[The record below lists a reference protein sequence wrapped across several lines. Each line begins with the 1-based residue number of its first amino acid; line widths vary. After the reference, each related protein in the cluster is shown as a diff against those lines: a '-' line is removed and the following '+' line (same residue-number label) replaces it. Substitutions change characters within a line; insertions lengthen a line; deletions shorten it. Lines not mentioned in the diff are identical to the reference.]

1 MRAIRV
7 AWCGMLAAALAG
19 CGGSG
24 SGSAVSTPPTSTAAS
39 TAAAAAASAP
49 SSASASSS
57 TTAASGSATGTPAPS
72 SHAQATVAL
81 LLAAGGASR
90 NWAKVAIRILT
101 VALTPQNGAAPVTV
115 YAAPASAPPINLEQL
130 DHISQLL
137 GSMTLPPGTYTGAV
151 VTVAA
156 NPGDV
161 ALTSSDDPSSGFAGP
176 LSSPIPAQN
185 IKVQDTKGG
194 AGAMTVSIPVPL
206 AAPYVAS
213 ATTPAQP
220 PLRLDFA
227 LSSPSF
233 LQSQTPASNDPTL
246 WAVNFQGPVTGQSIA
261 DITSLVL
268 RQMYGTLSAV
278 ASDGTSLTI
287 TRDYPAQPVA
297 NPETA
302 VATPQQ
308 LTVLADSGNGTAFY
322 DLDAGTSM
330 TVSNFAA
337 LAGLS
342 AGRYLRIAARY
353 QSDGSLVATQI
364 WASDAFATVWSGP
377 EGHVTRVDAGDGT
390 LEVEDA
396 SGKPVTVQTD
406 SSTEFDYHGM
416 PIATGS
422 AFLASGHIVRG
433 FKVHVSPRD
442 PGAKPLLAR
451 SIDIESAQY
460 QGAISN
466 TSLTGL
472 TYTSQFPQ
480 SADNYTL
487 ALDYISPSSPNGTAA
502 NGAPIMGYAYWN
514 FAFPTEVVY
523 GDSAAAD
530 FQLATSGGL
539 TAYGVSLATWDD
551 PAAPGAWALRS
562 TTLLPAPLGLAQV
575 TTGLTGSGYTSS
587 FSLTPL
593 GGGTPVTVQLVTAPG
608 SAPLVYQTRRDHGN
622 VTMIPLDITTSSGL
636 AQLTAALQP
645 GTFVNVFALPKSSGV
660 VQAYTLLYYTGIEP
674 REAAPS
680 RGSGCDGTYTGV
692 FDGTVTVGPG
702 QDCVLSDGAT
712 VTGDIQVTG
721 GTLELAGARVTGNVQ
736 ARGGGTVSVLQSTL
750 IEGNLRIQNL
760 PADSPP
766 SRVCGATIQGNVQY
780 QDNAAAI
787 AIGGG
792 SECPGNSIRGNVQ
805 DMGNTAATQVVDNM
819 IGGNL
824 QVQGNTGSATQISGN
839 VVGRNLQCEN
849 NTALSGGGNTAR
861 TKQGQ
866 CASL

>member
-1 MRAIRV
+1 MKAITV

-24 SGSAVSTPPTSTAAS
+24 SGSAT
-39 TAAAAAASAP
+39 SAP

-57 TTAASGSATGTPAPS
+57 TGSGSAATTASGSTGSSTPGTPAPS
-72 SHAQATVAL
+72 SHAQATVPLMVASD
-81 LLAAGGASR
+81 GASR

-101 VALTPQNGAAPVTV
+101 VALTPQNGSGPITV
-115 YAAPASAPPINLEQL
+115 YAAPASGPSINLEQL

-137 GSMTLPPGTYTGAV
+137 GTVTLPPGTYTGAV

-176 LSSPIPAQN
+176 LSAPIPAQN
-185 IKVQDTKGG
+185 IKVQDTQGG
-194 AGAMTVSIPVPL
+194 TGAMTVSIPVPL
-206 AAPYVAS
+206 AAPYVVE
-213 ATTPAQP
+213 ATSRAQA

-227 LSSPSF
+227 LSNPSF

-268 RQMYGTLSAV
+268 RQMYGTLTAV
-278 ASDGTSLTI
+278 ASDGKSLTL
-287 TRDYPAQPVA
+287 TRDYPTQPPA
-297 NPETA
+297 TPETA

-308 LTVLADSGNGTAFY
+308 LTLLADSGNGTAFY

-377 EGHVTRVDAGDGT
+377 EGHVTRVDAGNGT

-406 SSTEFDYHGM
+406 SSTEFDYHGT

-422 AFLASGHIVRG
+422 AFLAMGHVVRG
-433 FKVHVSPRD
+433 FKVRVSPRN

-451 SIDIESAQY
+451 SIDIESAQFW
-460 QGAISN
+460 GAISN

-472 TYTSQFPQ
+472 TYTSQFSQ

-487 ALDYISPSSPNGTAA
+487 ALNYISPSTPNGTAA
-502 NGAPIMGYAYWN
+502 NGTPIMGYAYWN
-514 FAFPTEVVY
+514 FAYPTEVVY
-523 GDSAAAD
+523 GANAAAD
-530 FQLATSGGL
+530 FQLATSGNL
-539 TAYGVSLATWDD
+539 TAYGASLATWDD
-551 PAAPGAWALRS
+551 PAAPDAWAVRS
-562 TTLLPAPLGLAQV
+562 TTLLPAPLGLATV
-575 TTGLTGSGYTSS
+575 TTGLTSSGYTSS

-593 GGGTPVTVQLVTAPG
+593 GAGAPLTVQLVTAAG
-608 SAPLVYQTRRDHGN
+608 SAPLVYQTQRDHGD
-622 VTMIPLDITTSSGL
+622 VKMTPLDITTPAGL
-636 AQLTAALQP
+636 QQLAAALQP

-660 VQAYTLLYYTGIEP
+660 VQAYTLLYYTGIAP

-680 RGSGCDGTYTGV
+680 RGNGCNGTYTGV
-692 FDGTVTVGPG
+692 FDGTVTIGAG
-702 QDCVLSDGAT
+702 QDCVFSNGAT
-712 VTGDIQVTG
+712 VEGNIQVSG
-721 GTLELAGARVTGNVQ
+721 GTLELSGARVRGNVQ
-736 ARGGGTVSVLQSTL
+736 VRGGGTISVLPSTV
-750 IEGNLRIQNL
+750 IEGNLQIENL
-760 PADSPP
+760 PAGSAP
-766 SRVCGATIQGNVQY
+766 SQVCGATIEGDVQY
-780 QDNAAAI
+780 RNNAAAI

-792 SECPGNSIRGNVQ
+792 AECPGNSIRGN
-805 DMGNTAATQVVDNM
+805 
-819 IGGNL
+819 L
-824 QVQGNTGSATQISGN
+824 QVQGNTGAPTQISGN
-839 VVGRNLQCEN
+839 DVGGNLQCEN
-849 NTALSGGGNTAR
+849 NAAVSGGGNTAR
-861 TKQGQ
+861 RKQGQ